1 MVLLKQWLTSGVFKI
16 KYEDS
21 RKMAEAHVD
30 WFLQM
35 VRPLLIEHMMHGY
48 KHGFEE
54 GEDGKQKKEMI

>member
-1 MVLLKQWLTSGVFKI
+1 VFKI